1 MTCGPVRMYNGAD
14 LLSSPAVST
23 GSQLAHLFW
32 AVLCPVTSVAQ
43 GDEVV
48 FIVIARVAAELL
60 VVNFKVDHG
69 STVLTTPAVP
79 PQYSFS

>member
-48 FIVIARVAAELL
+48 FIVIAGVAAKFL
-60 VVNFKVDHG
+60 VVYFEVGH
-69 STVLTTPAVP
+69 
-79 PQYSFS
+79 